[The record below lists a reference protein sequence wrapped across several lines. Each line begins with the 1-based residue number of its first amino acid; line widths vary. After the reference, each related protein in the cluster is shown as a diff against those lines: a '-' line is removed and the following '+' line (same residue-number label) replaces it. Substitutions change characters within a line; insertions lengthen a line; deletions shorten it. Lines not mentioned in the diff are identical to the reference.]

1 MTRRKLLIIP
11 VSIVLVLSALYV
23 GVMVPFGNAAVHT
36 DLRPDA
42 PPYSARGPHPVGTRN
57 LVIDGEAALDI
68 TMWYP
73 ALNGKGREAKTSYA
87 YEIKMGAPLGI
98 VSFATFAG
106 QAIRD
111 APYDLSVGP
120 YPLVILSPGFSIG
133 SSTYAWLAEHL
144 ASYGFVVIAPEHR
157 EQLDAELNG
166 LWQATITRPQDILTV
181 LAYVDQQVGSG
192 RTFEGLVNAD
202 TVAVIG
208 HSYGGYTALVAG
220 GAQIDT
226 DGFEAQCE
234 TAYEANDPN
243 VWLCDELFPHLADMA
258 DMAGLDSVPEGL
270 WQQAWSD
277 PRVDAIVPLAG
288 DALFF
293 GQDGLAEITV
303 PVMAIGGTLD
313 SDAPYMWGTYPT
325 YEYVSSP
332 TKVRIALIDAEH
344 MIFTGPCEAIPLLL
358 RFVSNEFCSDPGWDR
373 NYAHNLINHFTTAFL
388 LDTLKGDQAA
398 HEALLPDAVQFPGI
412 EYTTTLN

>member
-1 MTRRKLLIIP
+1 L
-11 VSIVLVLSALYV
+11 
-23 GVMVPFGNAAVHT
+23 
-36 DLRPDA
+36 
-42 PPYSARGPHPVGTRN
+42 
-57 LVIDGEAALDI
+57 IDGEAPLDG

-73 ALNGKGREAKTSYA
+73 ALAAEDREAKTRYA
-87 YEIKMGAPLGI
+87 YEMKMGAPLGT
-98 VSFATFAG
+98 VTLATFAG
-106 QAIRD
+106 RAIRD
-111 APYDLSVGP
+111 APYDLAAGP

-144 ASYGFVVIAPEHR
+144 ASYGFVVIAPEHQ

-166 LWQATITRPQDILTV
+166 LWQAAITRPQEILAV
-181 LAYVDQQVGSG
+181 LAYVDEQAGSG
-192 RTFEGLVNAD
+192 RTLEGLPNAD
-202 TVAVIG
+202 SVAVIG
-208 HSYGGYTALVAG
+208 HSYGGYTALAAG

-226 DGFEAQCE
+226 GGFEAQCE

-243 VWLCDELFPHLADMA
+243 VFLCDEVFPHMADMA
-258 DMAGLDSVPEGL
+258 DLAGLDSIPEGL
-270 WQQAWSD
+270 WGQAWSD

-303 PVMAIGGTLD
+303 PVIAIGGTLD
-313 SDAPYMWGTYPT
+313 SDSPYMWGTYPT
-325 YEYVSSP
+325 YEFASSP

-358 RFVSNEFCSDPGWDR
+358 RFISNEFCSDPGWDR
-373 NYAHNLINHFTTAFL
+373 KYAHGLISHFTTAFL

-398 HEALLPDAVQFPGI
+398 HEALLPDAAQYAGI
-412 EYTTTLN
+412 EYTTTLKRTSSP